1 MKNKQSENAY
11 RVEIR
16 GASKSYG
23 TLKALNNFDLTIE
36 PGTFTVL
43 LGPSGSGKSTLIRSI
58 AGIERL
64 DSGQITFGDRVVAD
78 NGFHMA
84 PEKRDLAMVFQDYAF
99 RTMRSGHI

>member
-1 MKNKQSENAY
+1 MTHNKHVNAY

-16 GASKSYG
+16 GAAKQYG

-64 DSGQITFGDRVVAD
+64 DSGSIRFGDREVAN

-84 PEKRDLAMVFQDYAF
+84 PEMRDLAMVFED
-99 RTMRSGHI
+99 